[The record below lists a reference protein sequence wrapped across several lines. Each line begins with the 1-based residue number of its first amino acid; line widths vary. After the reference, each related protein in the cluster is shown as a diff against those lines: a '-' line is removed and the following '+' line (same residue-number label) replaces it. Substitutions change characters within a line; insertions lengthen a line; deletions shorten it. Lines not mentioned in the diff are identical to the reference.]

1 MRNTGPIYKLL
12 ISVVNVALTFII
24 ALPFLIHYGFSIQWR
39 FAWIGAF
46 FIYNIVCE
54 MLFGK
59 CVGMMLFKA
68 HYEIQVPVWRK
79 ILYVILYTVSFST
92 LLLHIWFP
100 FDILLINIL
109 AIQLPCVLLT
119 GTTLHGFLS
128 GNVRTVFD
136 I

>member
-1 MRNTGPIYKLL
+1 
-12 ISVVNVALTFII
+12 
-24 ALPFLIHYGFSIQWR
+24 
-39 FAWIGAF
+39 
-46 FIYNIVCE
+46 